1 MAINFQ
7 QVPHEFWLCFQGLI
21 EQGCWRLLPWGC
33 FITWNVLLDPICWEP
48 LRGWKVIF
56 SHNHST
62 WQMTLGGQ
70 SCPQNF
76 SWMAPQR
83 LMYCFFF
90 SKVQISW
97 PKFSCIMPLF
107 LHLRRSWSKK
117 KKVLDLQSLR
127 VDGGRLEEWSW
138 ACVEPYQEAP
148 LFLQAGLW
156 DHTSYSSL
164 EGTHSAFT
172 LPTSTY

>member
-97 PKFSCIMPLF
+97 PKFSRIMPLF

-117 KKVLDLQSLR
+117 KKGARFAILTELMVAGWKNGAGHVWSLTKK
-127 VDGGRLEEWSW
+127 
-138 ACVEPYQEAP
+138 P
-148 LFLQAGLW
+148 LCSCKQDYGI
-156 DHTSYSSL
+156 
-164 EGTHSAFT
+164 T
-172 LPTSTY
+172 LVIAL

>member
-76 SWMAPQR
+76 NWMAPQR

-97 PKFSCIMPLF
+97 PKFSRIMPLF

-117 KKVLDLQSLR
+117 KKVLDLQSLP
-127 VDGGRLEEWSW
+127 SW
-138 ACVEPYQEAP
+138 WW
-148 LFLQAGLW
+148 QAGRMEL
-156 DHTSYSSL
+156 
-164 EGTHSAFT
+164 GMRGA
-172 LPTSTY
+172 LPRSPLVLASRIMGSH